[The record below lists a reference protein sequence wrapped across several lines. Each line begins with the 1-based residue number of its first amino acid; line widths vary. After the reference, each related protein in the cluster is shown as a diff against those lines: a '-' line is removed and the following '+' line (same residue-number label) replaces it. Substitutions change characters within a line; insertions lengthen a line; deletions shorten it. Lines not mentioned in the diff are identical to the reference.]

1 MAVEGKNYQ
10 DVGKSLLARNR
21 FFRYVP
27 LHTILS
33 LTTVSAVS
41 DNSFFSTHTESIS
54 SFKASVIGGEGR
66 ETTASASNTVPA
78 AKIEIGGDEA
88 NLAGFQGKDNSRKRP

>member
-1 MAVEGKNYQ
+1 MFRRNLDKFGTSLCCNKYVAPNVTGVIREMTKLTKQDAAALALEGVQ
-10 DVGKSLLARNR
+10 FL
-21 FFRYVP
+21 
-27 LHTILS
+27 
-33 LTTVSAVS
+33 
-41 DNSFFSTHTESIS
+41 SIS

>member
-10 DVGKSLLARNR
+10 DVLKSLLARNT

-27 LHTILS
+27 LDTILS
-33 LTTVSAVS
+33 QTTVSAVS
-41 DNSFFSTHTESIS
+41 DTESSS
-54 SFKASVIGGEGR
+54 SFKAPVIGAEGR
-66 ETTASASNTVPA
+66 EATASASNTIPA

-88 NLAGFQGKDNSRKRP
+88 NPAGFEG